1 MFWTLWIR
9 KYRKLKKSINGDCE
23 SELSN
28 INCKTYL
35 NIENIEQPY
44 ISTKLYPNPT
54 NNKAKLEVEGLNSDA
69 EVLVYDMIGRVI
81 QKHTI
86 NKGNNELE
94 IDLSI
99 YAKGVY
105 SIRIIN
111 DNINQTKKLIVQ

>member
-1 MFWTLWIR
+1 MLFR
-9 KYRKLKKSINGDCE
+9 S
-23 SELSN
+23 
-28 INCKTYL
+28 
-35 NIENIEQPY
+35 
-44 ISTKLYPNPT
+44 YPNPT